1 MVKRK
6 RQSNSTSNNSQI
18 DKMKTRSLT
27 VNDNELKKL
36 LNHIDSCKK
45 NEGKNEIIR
54 AFKYN
59 ATSTISRTTVK
70 TFLKVYKK
78 GLFKDHKYIF

>member
-1 MVKRK
+1 MGKRK

-27 VNDNELKKL
+27 VNDNERKKL
-36 LNHIDSCKK
+36 LNLIDSCKK
-45 NEGKNEIIR
+45 NEGKDEIIR

-59 ATSTISRTTVK
+59 ATSSISRTTVK
-70 TFLKVYKK
+70 TLLKVYKK